1 MNGDDPGS
9 DSRPL
14 SCECSH
20 AISPLSFQGAKQR
33 GTCFAGVGTGLTP
46 IHAERTRL
54 PVSAYSVYATPS
66 EDSHPY
72 VVTRGDSSPERS

>member
-1 MNGDDPGS
+1 METTQVVTAARCPASAATQSLPCHSKERSNEEPALLVWG
-9 DSRPL
+9 RV
-14 SCECSH
+14 SH
-20 AISPLSFQGAKQR
+20 
-33 GTCFAGVGTGLTP
+33 